1 MGRPAIDIIGQR
13 FGLWVVVSRN
23 NSKSRRPRFDCV
35 CECGE
40 SRIVEG
46 QSLRSGDSKSCGCL
60 GAKKLRHRM
69 TTHGMTGAPEFHSW
83 EGMWQRCTN
92 RNHVFFKDYGGRGI
106 TVDPRWEKFENS
118 MKTWG
123 RALQERHLT
132 GKTRSTAITGRGYAS
147 GAHIEN
153 KQTRGVCVWP
163 LLLMVSGLGL
173 LPMLAG
179 HIIYQNQGLRG
190 G

>member
-1 MGRPAIDIIGQR
+1 
-13 FGLWVVVSRN
+13 
-23 NSKSRRPRFDCV
+23 
-35 CECGE
+35 
-40 SRIVEG
+40 
-46 QSLRSGDSKSCGCL
+46 
-60 GAKKLRHRM
+60 M

-163 LLLMVSGLGL
+163 LLLMVRAPSNPSRLFEGLPRL
-173 LPMLAG
+173 ITSLPAPPTTLYAVPAAV
-179 HIIYQNQGLRG
+179 L
-190 G
+190 